1 MVPSLAICCS
11 HWALLYVSTILAI
24 VNRNTRLENKVTWLL
39 IARHS
44 CLWIAFIPHV
54 WRAAFVQKEMIQ
66 LKNMESMKFRED
78 NSHQLRKELKQ
89 EKQSGLWLGQVD
101 FIHGP
106 QCGSLQWD
114 SIDLLPSRG
123 GRCMSNY

>member
-1 MVPSLAICCS
+1 
-11 HWALLYVSTILAI
+11 
-24 VNRNTRLENKVTWLL
+24 
-39 IARHS
+39 
-44 CLWIAFIPHV
+44 
-54 WRAAFVQKEMIQ
+54 MIQ

-89 EKQSGLWLGQVD
+89 ESKGGLWLGQVD

-114 SIDLLPSRG
+114 SIDLLPSREEMYEQLLEDLKAAKKFIFIEFYIIDEG
-123 GRCMSNY
+123 LMWNSILENFRSRK